1 MILKARSSM
10 KVTNRLT
17 TDFIIMYINIPTDKG
32 TEHYTVE
39 IDRPDM
45 DEDVYCLSIY
55 DLDSDEQT
63 LYSKFNIDSDY
74 GMFND
79 YELDEREEL
88 ILAFIANRLE
98 LD

>member
-1 MILKARSSM
+1 M

-17 TDFIIMYINIPTDKG
+17 TDFIIMYINIPTDRG

-45 DEDVYCLSIY
+45 DEDVYCMSIY

-63 LYSKFNIDSDY
+63 LYSRFKINEYYGILNNYKLNEREYLLLKFIKDRLI
-74 GMFND
+74 
-79 YELDEREEL
+79 LDEG
-88 ILAFIANRLE
+88 
-98 LD
+98 

>member
-1 MILKARSSM
+1 M

-17 TDFIIMYINIPTDKG
+17 TDLIIMYINIPTDKG
-32 TEHYTVE
+32 TEHYMVE

-45 DEDVYCLSIY
+45 DEDVYCVSIYKLSISE
-55 DLDSDEQT
+55 LT

-79 YELDEREEL
+79 HELDEREEL